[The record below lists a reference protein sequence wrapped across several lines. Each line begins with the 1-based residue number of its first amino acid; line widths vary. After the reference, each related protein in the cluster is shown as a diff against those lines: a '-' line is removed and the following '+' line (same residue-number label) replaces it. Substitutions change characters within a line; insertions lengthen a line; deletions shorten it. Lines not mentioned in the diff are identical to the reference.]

1 MAKNDKTK
9 KLATALTVYLFV
21 LLAVAAGAL
30 VVRLIMAMF
39 GV

>member
-1 MAKNDKTK
+1 MKNNSK
-9 KLATALTVYLFV
+9 KFATALTVYLFV
-21 LLAVAAGAL
+21 LLAVAASAL

>member
-1 MAKNDKTK
+1 MAKNDKNK
-9 KLATALTVYLFV
+9 KLAAALTVYLFV
-21 LLAVAAGAL
+21 LMAVAAGAL